1 MVIHSR
7 RQFAASFLALLGCRF
22 RLDAQS
28 AAGEPVRPSSI
39 ASGNSAEDPQGA
51 KARKYRADAAILFL
65 GMTIYRRAAVG
76 DGEASMDHS
85 GEGASLRRTL
95 FFAAG
100 SDPKRARGVS
110 RLGWMRETVVGP
122 EAAPSHIGYSGVLSS
137 SPEESLDHA
146 RQSVAAPNSGRN
158 TFGAVMGTNRAG
170 HSRSATAHFEFD
182 SSAVWSDRA
191 LIHQAHS
198 LFDGNVNWR
207 ETSWPDSP
215 NQAPPTFLLQLVT
228 LLNKRIRTATG
239 RYVYSEQEYLLTLER
254 QRPVRSRERLI
265 AVRGRIRNLL
275 TGRETSF
282 RLWLDD
288 DSSIVPVR
296 FEFQPRSFLRLTFEA
311 AKSDLRAQTA

>member
-1 MVIHSR
+1 MPNYSR
-7 RQFAASFLALLGCRF
+7 RQVVASLLALLGCRF

-28 AAGEPVRPSSI
+28 AASEPGRSSST
-39 ASGNSAEDPQGA
+39 ASGNSAENPQRA

-76 DGEASMDHS
+76 DGEASIDES
-85 GEGASLRRTL
+85 GEGANLHRTL

-122 EAAPSHIGYSGVLSS
+122 EAAPIGYAGVLSS

-158 TFGAVMGTNRAG
+158 TFGAAMGTNRAER
-170 HSRSATAHFEFD
+170 SRSATAHFGFD
-182 SSAVWSDRA
+182 ASAVWSDRG
-191 LIHQAHS
+191 LIDQAHS

-215 NQAPPTFLLQLVT
+215 NQAPP
-228 LLNKRIRTATG
+228 
-239 RYVYSEQEYLLTLER
+239 
-254 QRPVRSRERLI
+254 
-265 AVRGRIRNLL
+265 
-275 TGRETSF
+275 
-282 RLWLDD
+282 
-288 DSSIVPVR
+288 
-296 FEFQPRSFLRLTFEA
+296 RSF
-311 AKSDLRAQTA
+311 SSW